1 MNKPIDIAT
10 LYAGPL
16 AFVAEPKVSG
26 AQLLDFIHTVD
37 RQIESVTKGLVEQ
50 LKKEKINARVVQQ
63 GRDYLIIEEGLSPA
77 SLSPRDGV
85 ETDPAPQPSR
95 IRIFVRSS
103 DAPPTINAMRLF
115 FRDWRAV
122 AGLIAVG
129 GAWYAGQWVMH
140 VRRQDE

>member
-16 AFVAEPKVSG
+16 AFVAEPMVSG
-26 AQLLDFIHTVD
+26 AQLLDFVHTVD

-77 SLSPRDGV
+77 ALSPQDGV

-129 GAWYAGQWVMH
+129 GAWYAGQWVMR

>member
-10 LYAGPL
+10 IDAGPL
-16 AFVAEPKVSG
+16 AFLAEPNVTG
-26 AQLLDFIHTVD
+26 AQLLNFVHTVD

-50 LKKEKINARVVQQ
+50 LKKGNINARVEQQ
-63 GRDYLIIEEGLSPA
+63 GRDYLIIQEGLRPA
-77 SLSPRDGV
+77 SQLQHRSE

-140 VRRQDE
+140 VRRQDP

>member
-1 MNKPIDIAT
+1 MNKPLDIA
-10 LYAGPL
+10 LIYAGPL
-16 AFVAEPKVSG
+16 AFAAEPEVTG
-26 AQLLDFIHTVD
+26 AQLLDFVHTVD

-50 LKKEKINARVVQQ
+50 LKKGNINARVVQQ
-63 GRDYLIIEEGLSPA
+63 GREYLIIQEGLSPA
-77 SLSPRDGV
+77 SLPTHDGV

>member
-10 LYAGPL
+10 LDAGPL
-16 AFVAEPKVSG
+16 AFTADSKVSG
-26 AQLLDFIHTVD
+26 AQLLDFVHTVD
-37 RQIESVTKGLVEQ
+37 RQIESVTRGLVEQ
-50 LKKEKINARVVQQ
+50 LKKEKINARVTQQ
-63 GRDYLIIEEGLSPA
+63 GHDYLIIQEGLSPA
-77 SLSPRDGV
+77 SLPQHRYE

-129 GAWYAGQWVMH
+129 GAWQAGQWLMQ
-140 VRRQDE
+140 VRRQDQ